1 MGASGPSGNRSVPPK
16 QRMVE
21 IMGTAIAVLT
31 LTIPL
36 VAIAYFSTNQNIDTI
51 PPTTY
56 SLPNMR
62 K

>member
-1 MGASGPSGNRSVPPK
+1 MEASGPSGKSSVPRK
-16 QRMVE
+16 QRMAE

-36 VAIAYFSTNQNIDTI
+36 VTIAYFSPNQDIDTR
-51 PPTTY
+51 PTTTY
-56 SLPNMR
+56 SLPVMR